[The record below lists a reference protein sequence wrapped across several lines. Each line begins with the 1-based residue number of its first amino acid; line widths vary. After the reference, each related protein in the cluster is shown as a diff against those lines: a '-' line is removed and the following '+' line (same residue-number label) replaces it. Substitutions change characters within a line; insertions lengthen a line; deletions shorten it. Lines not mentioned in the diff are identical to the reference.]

1 MKTTM
6 FGKIPRPKALR
17 FPKNFPQFT
26 DQLAAAASSFAFQ
39 LDIIFLKTQVKLTSS
54 YENEKLRYFLPR
66 NSQIDFH
73 RIHRITSERQLS
85 SRSCIMGILAWRV
98 YQ

>member
-6 FGKIPRPKALR
+6 FGKIPRPKALQ

-39 LDIIFLKTQVKLTSS
+39 PDIIFLKTQVKLKSS
-54 YENEKLRYFLPR
+54 YENEK
-66 NSQIDFH
+66 
-73 RIHRITSERQLS
+73 
-85 SRSCIMGILAWRV
+85 
-98 YQ
+98 